1 MEPEFLPSP
10 HELSSIC
17 VNLYQSV
24 VKRWCPSIVAAFW
37 ALTGGT
43 VCAEEAATA
52 ERPVLRTAEVLARRQ
67 AVVTRSDERLSAALS
82 AAKAAW
88 SGMIEGNKRD
98 GENYNKALAEIV
110 AVMQER
116 RFVEGEVTGR
126 DGSFTLTIEREGT
139 LRLDPAA
146 ANLVTLAANVHT
158 SDLGPRTTEEGAGVP
173 FVFCYDRGSPFLR
186 NQPGVSRFGI
196 SVPVTAFLSFD
207 GTEARLSFYNRL
219 ERSDVD
225 IEGRKLPL
233 AADFSAS
240 IALAL
245 SRSPN
250 RPFDIPGLVFTRQH
264 LRHAGL
270 YQIQLYDRERIPVI
284 LVHGLFS
291 RPEAWVQVL
300 NSLMADARIR
310 SRYQFWVFL
319 YPTGLPIWHSSM
331 LLRSELDRFHS
342 ELEKHGRHPNLHRI
356 IIVGHSMGG
365 LISSLMVRDPGES
378 FWEALSDT
386 PLQELDLS
394 PDARRMIT
402 DMVKF
407 SPRTDIAR
415 VIYVTTPHRGSPI
428 PHNPL
433 IQVAIRFIQMPR
445 TISRRDRRVLVEAI
459 REDLRGLF
467 TLPANSIRFL
477 KSGSPILEA
486 IETLPLTDTIPYH
499 SVIGDRG
506 KGDSPNST
514 DGVVPYW
521 SSHLKT
527 AVSEKIVPSDHS
539 APQNPE
545 TAKEIRRIL
554 LQALP

>member
-1 MEPEFLPSP
+1 M
-10 HELSSIC
+10 
-17 VNLYQSV
+17 
-24 VKRWCPSIVAAFW
+24 
-37 ALTGGT
+37 
-43 VCAEEAATA
+43 
-52 ERPVLRTAEVLARRQ
+52 
-67 AVVTRSDERLSAALS
+67 
-82 AAKAAW
+82 
-88 SGMIEGNKRD
+88 
-98 GENYNKALAEIV
+98 
-110 AVMQER
+110 
-116 RFVEGEVTGR
+116 
-126 DGSFTLTIEREGT
+126 
-139 LRLDPAA
+139 
-146 ANLVTLAANVHT
+146 
-158 SDLGPRTTEEGAGVP
+158 
-173 FVFCYDRGSPFLR
+173 VFCYDRGSPFLWD
-186 NQPGVSRFGI
+186 QPGISRFGI
-196 SVPVTAFLSFD
+196 SVPVTAFLRFD
-207 GTEARLSFYNRL
+207 GSEARLSFYNRL
-219 ERSDVD
+219 ETDHVDVG
-225 IEGRKLPL
+225 GRRLPL

-240 IALAL
+240 IGLAL

-250 RPFDIPGLVFTRQH
+250 RPFDIPGLVFTRQY

-270 YQIQLYDRERIPVI
+270 YQLQLYDPTRIPVI

-300 NSLMADARIR
+300 NGLMAEPRIR
-310 SRYQFWVFL
+310 SGYQFWVFL

-331 LLRSELDRFHS
+331 LLRTDLDRFHR
-342 ELEKHGRHPNLHRI
+342 ELEKHGRHANLHRI
-356 IIVGHSMGG
+356 ILVGHSMGG

-378 FWEALSDT
+378 FWEALSET

-402 DMVKF
+402 EMVEF

-428 PHNPL
+428 PHNPI
-433 IQVAIRFIQMPR
+433 IQAAIRFIQMPR
-445 TISRRDRRVLVEAI
+445 TLSRRDRRILVEAI

-477 KSGSPILEA
+477 QSGSPVLEA
-486 IETLPLTDTIPYH
+486 IETLPLTGTIPYH

-527 AVSEKIVPSDHS
+527 AVSERIVPSDHS

-554 LQALP
+554 LEALP

>member
-1 MEPEFLPSP
+1 MA
-10 HELSSIC
+10 
-17 VNLYQSV
+17 
-24 VKRWCPSIVAAFW
+24 KRWLPAIVAVLLV
-37 ALTGGT
+37 LTERASS
-43 VCAEEAATA
+43 AEEASPA
-52 ERPVLRTAEVLARRQ
+52 ESPAVQTTEPQPRRQ
-67 AVVTRSDERLSAALS
+67 SSGPRLDERLNAALS

-88 SGMIEGNKRD
+88 PGMVEGNKREV
-98 GENYNKALAEIV
+98 ENYNRALTQVV
-110 AVMQER
+110 AGLPAR
-116 RFVEGEVTGR
+116 RFADEEIAGEGGWFHVA
-126 DGSFTLTIEREGT
+126 IEREGAD
-139 LRLDPAA
+139 RLDSAA
-146 ANLVTLAANVHT
+146 ANLVTLAAGVRT
-158 SDLGPRTTEEGAGVP
+158 TQLGPRSTEEGAGVP
-173 FVFCYDRGSPFLR
+173 FVFCYDRGSPFLSD
-186 NQPGVSRFGI
+186 QPGISRFGI
-196 SVPVTAFLSFD
+196 SVPVTAFLSFE
-207 GTEARLSFYNRL
+207 GTEARLTFYNRL
-219 ERSDVD
+219 DRNDVEID
-225 IEGRKLPL
+225 GRKIPL

-270 YQIQLYDRERIPVI
+270 YQIQLYDRDRIPVI

-291 RPEAWVQVL
+291 RPEAWVQVF
-300 NSLMADARIR
+300 NGLMADARIR
-310 SRYQFWVFL
+310 AHYQFWVFL

-342 ELEKHGRHPNLHRI
+342 ELEKQGRHANLHRI

-378 FWEALSDT
+378 FWAMLSDT

-394 PDARRMIT
+394 AEGREMIT
-402 DMVKF
+402 NMVKF

-428 PHNPL
+428 PHNPI
-433 IQVAIRFIQMPR
+433 IQFAIRFIQMPR
-445 TISRRDRRVLVEAI
+445 TLSRRDRRALTEAI

-477 KSGSPILEA
+477 KSGSPVLEA
-486 IETLPLTDTIPYH
+486 IETLPLSDTIPYH

-527 AVSEKIVPSDHS
+527 AISEKIVPSDHS

-554 LQALP
+554 LEALP